1 MHESPAAAGILR
13 LSLPRFQGN
22 IGNSRSV
29 TKHHMARSVRTF
41 LPVALLL
48 WAIPQAARSQQ
59 PTGAGTAGEPSSS
72 RAAAPAPAP
81 APAAG
86 PKPTLADFAW
96 LEGHWQG
103 TWGPRLAQQAWM
115 APKAG
120 VMLGTFQLTENDKTL
135 VLEVFTLIEGPA
147 GIELRIRHLTPSL
160 VTWEKNGPTVLPLV
174 GTDPKT
180 FTFENPTNGQ
190 PKRSIIRRV
199 DADTFVSRSEILP
212 EKGET
217 QVTEITYHRMREIPP
232 AKNKR

>member
-1 MHESPAAAGILR
+1 MHESLQATGILR
-13 LSLPRFQGN
+13 LSLPHFQGN
-22 IGNSRSV
+22 IGNPQSV
-29 TKHHMARSVRTF
+29 TKRNMARSIKIL
-41 LPVALLL
+41 LPAAVLLCAVLQVARGQ
-48 WAIPQAARSQQ
+48 QA
-59 PTGAGTAGEPSSS
+59 TGAGTVTAPNPSH
-72 RAAAPAPAP
+72 AAAPITPPARD
-81 APAAG
+81 

-96 LEGHWQG
+96 LDGHWQG

-115 APKAG
+115 SPKAG